1 MVVFNIKNR
10 TFMAKH
16 TLKEWYLATRPWSF
30 PASAMPVASTI
41 AYLFWASKTLPEAP
55 QINILQGLLALVG
68 IVVFHAAGNVLSDY
82 NDHRKGV
89 DTPENAMMLPL
100 VNGSFKGVEFKRYGL
115 VLLFV
120 GCLIGGVLLW
130 LTESLQLLWVGVAGG
145 LLTVLYSFLKYHSLG
160 DVAIVLNY
168 AVLPIMGTS
177 LVTVGVIDWE
187 AMVLVVPLALITD
200 SILHI
205 NNARDAVSDR
215 AAGIRTFAMRIGP
228 KASVVLY
235 KAELIIPFVWV
246 VLAVVLGWLPVFSI
260 LVFAVGKVALGMA
273 KTSSKLLSEGAA
285 AVATLDQQSAALQ
298 AKFSLLMILSLVVSA
313 LVGWGPVVNTPLF

>member
-1 MVVFNIKNR
+1 
-10 TFMAKH
+10 MAKH

-41 AYLFWASKTLPEAP
+41 AYLFWVSKTLPEAP
-55 QINILQGLLALVG
+55 QINLLYGLLALVG
-68 IVVFHAAGNVLSDY
+68 IIVFHAAGNVLSDH
-82 NDHRKGV
+82 NDFRKGV

-100 VNGSFKGVEFKRYGL
+100 VNGSFKATEFKCYGL
-115 VLLFV
+115 VLLLV
-120 GCLIGGVLLW
+120 GCVIGVGLLL
-130 LTESLQLLWVGVAGG
+130 LTKSVELLWVGVAGG
-145 LLTVLYSFLKYHSLG
+145 LLTVLYSFLKYRSLG
-160 DVAIVLNY
+160 DVVILLNY

-177 LVTVGVIDWE
+177 LVAIGSIDWS
-187 AMVLVVPLALITD
+187 AMVLVVPLGLITD

-215 AAGIRTFAMRIGP
+215 AAGIHTFAMRIGP
-228 KASVVLY
+228 KASVALY
-235 KAELIIPFVWV
+235 KAELVIPFVWV
-246 VLAVVLGWLPVFSI
+246 VVAVVMGWLPVFSI

-273 KTSSKLLSEGAA
+273 KSSSKLISEGAA

-313 LVGWGPVVNTPLF
+313 LAGWGSVGNIPLF